1 MWQVRWCHEIQT
13 YFLSSDTSILVPNLM
28 CFKGPLLLRATLKR
42 HRQRKI
48 KIGVYLSIIH
58 LVAVHLKTP
67 ASMESSKNV
76 RMLHKFII
84 QLNRLYPILEQNN
97 LPNLRSMNMQ
107 CKGQY
112 LSADAGSVSE
122 GSFSAFFSFSSWKQ
136 TGITLRTAACHI
148 SIFSLY
154 HRIPSDVLKLDF
166 LALHGGD
173 WLSVAIKCLFCAF
186 HCHLSNCDTN
196 YCSWIVWNPK
206 YIESQM

>member
-1 MWQVRWCHEIQT
+1 
-13 YFLSSDTSILVPNLM
+13 
-28 CFKGPLLLRATLKR
+28 
-42 HRQRKI
+42 
-48 KIGVYLSIIH
+48 
-58 LVAVHLKTP
+58 
-67 ASMESSKNV
+67 
-76 RMLHKFII
+76 
-84 QLNRLYPILEQNN
+84 
-97 LPNLRSMNMQ
+97 MQ

-173 WLSVAIKCLFCAF
+173 WLSVAIKCLFCFVRFIAIYPIVTPTTALG
-186 HCHLSNCDTN
+186 LSETRNTSNHRCNLMAHRHWWLFSAPTWLPTTGEHN
-196 YCSWIVWNPK
+196 PTAKQSSIVTSIVLVQLSFTTGTAQRCGHWLYTLYFSLIWHWP
-206 YIESQM
+206 